1 MVGLDEAL
9 RYFEIESG
17 RKKFIQRAEEMVCGG
32 LGEESLKMNV
42 TSIHVEGMVLPN
54 ID

>member
-17 RKKFIQRAEEMVCGG
+17 REKFIQRAEEMVCGG
-32 LGEESLKMNV
+32 LIHELLKMNV
-42 TSIHVEGMVLPN
+42 TSINVEGVVLPN
-54 ID
+54 VD